1 MRQTCH
7 YTFVLHQQA
16 FMISENSNQGK
27 FHLLAILLIPV
38 NMLALFLMPHDYWW
52 LSIAILIASGVLT
65 FLVLKKTS

>member
-1 MRQTCH
+1 
-7 YTFVLHQQA
+7 
-16 FMISENSNQGK
+16 MISENSNQGK